1 MRRRDIYK
9 SVRAE
14 VEAHY
19 DLHDRETND
28 TSYWLIQLADLHAT
42 AINSA
47 AVSGSEG
54 LLAETLMESLVCS
67 ILCIMENGL
76 VSRGI
81 GPVIERVLKRG
92 GTDIDTVLDT
102 INQERDYQDS
112 LPSSRTDG
120 SEKDVY
126 GYLVMYDTYLRKA
139 IDAWTENAGPF
150 HALDM
155 VRKLAGILVHCFEDL
170 D

>member
-9 SVRAE
+9 SVRDE
-14 VEAHY
+14 IEAYY
-19 DLHDRETND
+19 DLHDKETND
-28 TSYWLIQLADLHAT
+28 ISYWLIQLADLHAT
-42 AINSA
+42 AIYFA
-47 AVSGSEG
+47 AVSDTEG

-67 ILCIMENGL
+67 ILCMMENGL
-76 VSRGI
+76 VKRGI
-81 GPVIERVLKRG
+81 GPIIERVLRRDG
-92 GTDIDTVLDT
+92 ADIDTVLDT

-112 LPSSRTDG
+112 FPSSRTDG